1 MLIKY
6 NNLLLQLIIYITK
19 QIIMK
24 HLKSILVAAL
34 VLLVTGVTNAQD
46 KNNPWAIEVGV
57 NAIDTFP
64 TGLRDGQSDKD
75 FQNGTL
81 FSEYFNVKDHY
92 NILPSVSRVAV
103 GYFLGDGFTMGAVG
117 TVNKVERLGTLE
129 IESINYYGLDGEI
142 KYSFREMLGNGWV
155 DPSIGIGGG
164 YTWLGDARFGTA
176 NGIAGVKFWMSES
189 LAVNFQSTYKHSFE
203 DYGAKHFQHSVGVL
217 FKFGGKDTDSDGVYD
232 HEDACP
238 EVAGLAQFNGCPD
251 TDLDGVE
258 DREDTCPNTPGLA
271 EFAGCPDTDGDGV
284 ADPQDACP
292 IVAGLASMNGCP
304 DADGDGVTDAEDA
317 CATQAGDKANKGCPW
332 PDTDND
338 GVLDK
343 DDECPAVVGTVAN
356 KGCPE
361 VPQLTMEIMKELNDM
376 SKTVLFDIG
385 ESTVHTDSYDTL
397 QNMKDIM
404 STYSDA
410 SFVITGYTDNTG
422 SDTKNQTLSEER
434 AMAVKNYLES
444 LGLTAGRLS
453 TEGASTSNPA
463 ASNDT
468 RAGRKQ
474 NRRVEISSK
483 E

>member
-1 MLIKY
+1 
-6 NNLLLQLIIYITK
+6 
-19 QIIMK
+19 MK

-34 VLLVTGVTNAQD
+34 ILLVTGVANAQD
-46 KNNPWAIEVGV
+46 KNNPWAIEVGL
-57 NAIDTFP
+57 NAVDTFP
-64 TGLRDGQSDKD
+64 TGLRDGQTEKD
-75 FQNGTL
+75 RLNGNL
-81 FSEYFNVKDHY
+81 FDEYFNVQDHY
-92 NILPSVSRVAV
+92 NILPAVSRVAV
-103 GYFLGDGFTMGAVG
+103 TRYVGQGLSMGVTG
-117 TVNKVERLGTLE
+117 TVNKIEKLGRVD
-129 IESINYYGLDGEI
+129 IESMTYYGLDYEI
-142 KYSFREMLGNGWV
+142 KYSFREMLGNGWF

-164 YTWLGDARFGTA
+164 YTWLGDGNFGTA

-189 LAVNFQSTYKHSFE
+189 LAVNFQSTYKQTFVE
-203 DYGAKHFQHSVGVL
+203 TGTKHFQHSIGVL
-217 FKFGGKDTDSDGVYD
+217 FNFGGKDTDSDGVYD

-238 EVAGLAQFNGCPD
+238 ETAGLAQFNGCPD

-271 EFAGCPDTDGDGV
+271 EFAGCPDTDADGV

-292 IVAGLASMNGCP
+292 TVAGLASMNGCP
-304 DADGDGVTDAEDA
+304 DADADGVTNADDA
-317 CATQAGDKANKGCPW
+317 CPTQAGDKANKGCPW
-332 PDTDND
+332 PDSDND

-361 VPQLTMEIMKELNDM
+361 VPQLTIEIMKDLNDM
-376 SKTVLFDIG
+376 SKTILFDIG
-385 ESTVHTDSYDTL
+385 ESTVHSDSYDTL
-397 QNMKDIM
+397 QKMKDIM

-434 AMAVKNYLES
+434 AMAVKTYLES
-444 LGLTAGRLS
+444 LGLAAGRLS
-453 TEGASTSNPA
+453 TVGASTSNPV
-463 ASNDT
+463 ASNST

-474 NRRVEISSK
+474 NRRVEVSSK

>member
-1 MLIKY
+1 
-6 NNLLLQLIIYITK
+6 
-19 QIIMK
+19 MK
-24 HLKSILVAAL
+24 HLKSILVAAI

-57 NAIDTFP
+57 NAVDTFP
-64 TGLRDGQSDKD
+64 TGLRDGQTEKD
-75 FQNGTL
+75 PLNGNL
-81 FSEYFNVKDHY
+81 FDEYFNVEDHY

-103 GYFLGDGFTMGAVG
+103 GYYLGDGFTMGAVG
-117 TVNKVERLGTLE
+117 TVNKIERLGTLE
-129 IESINYYGLDGEI
+129 IESITYYGFDGEI

-238 EVAGLAQFNGCPD
+238 ETAGLAQFNGCPD

-271 EFAGCPDTDGDGV
+271 EFAGCPDTDADGV

-292 IVAGLASMNGCP
+292 TVAGLASMNGCP
-304 DADGDGVTDAEDA
+304 DADGDGVTDADDA
-317 CATQAGDKANKGCPW
+317 CADQAGDKANKGCPW
-332 PDTDND
+332 PDSDND

-361 VPQLTMEIMKELNDM
+361 IPQLTIEIMKDLNDM
-376 SKTVLFDIG
+376 SKTILFDIG
-385 ESTVHTDSYDTL
+385 ESTVHADSYDTL

-404 STYSDA
+404 SMYSDA

-434 AMAVKNYLES
+434 AMAVKTYLES
-444 LGLTAGRLS
+444 LGLAAGRLS

-463 ASNDT
+463 ASNNT

>member
-1 MLIKY
+1 
-6 NNLLLQLIIYITK
+6 
-19 QIIMK
+19 MK

-57 NAIDTFP
+57 NAVDTFP
-64 TGLRDGQSDKD
+64 TGLRDGQTEKD
-75 FQNGTL
+75 PLNGNL
-81 FSEYFNVKDHY
+81 FDEYFNVEDHY

-103 GYFLGDGFTMGAVG
+103 GYYLGDGFTMGAVG
-117 TVNKVERLGTLE
+117 TVNKIEKIGRVEV
-129 IESINYYGLDGEI
+129 ESMTYYGFDGEI

-238 EVAGLAQFNGCPD
+238 ETAGLAQFNGCPD

-271 EFAGCPDTDGDGV
+271 EFAGCPDTDADGV

-292 IVAGLASMNGCP
+292 TVAGLASMNGCP
-304 DADGDGVTDAEDA
+304 DADGDGVTDADDA
-317 CATQAGDKANKGCPW
+317 CADQSGDKANKGCPW
-332 PDTDND
+332 PDSDND

-343 DDECPAVVGTVAN
+343 DDECPAVVGAVAN

-361 VPQLTMEIMKELNDM
+361 IPQLTIEIMKDLNDM
-376 SKTVLFDIG
+376 SKTILFDTAK
-385 ESTVHTDSYDTL
+385 STISSDSKSGL
-397 QNMKDIM
+397 QNIVNIM
-404 STYSDA
+404 NEYSNA
-410 SFVITGYTDNTG
+410 AFVITGHTDNVG
-422 SDTKNQTLSEER
+422 SNSSNMKLSLKR
-434 AMAVKNYLES
+434 ANAIKDYLIS
-444 LGLTAGRLS
+444 QGLSSGRLS
-453 TEGASTSNPA
+453 VVGSGESAPI
-463 ASNDT
+463 ASNNT
-468 RAGRKQ
+468 RAGRKE